1 MGLVFGLKR
10 NGFNVF
16 NRKVQVRVKT
26 VMRRKIF
33 QKGISDSILV
43 NSYSFSY
50 WLEFLEL
57 VCVL

>member
-10 NGFNVF
+10 NGFSVF
-16 NRKVQVRVKT
+16 NRKVQVRVKR